1 MSSQREPL
9 KYRYLVKFFR
19 RYGVVFALTLA
30 IALLAAVI
38 GQTNL
43 LHSLETLAF
52 DIGIGYHDW
61 YARQSLDRAWVLLP
75 LSFLGGLVVSISPC
89 VLGLL
94 PVNLSYI
101 GTRDITSGWEAF
113 KKATGF
119 VLGVVTML
127 SLFGLFSAFGAAVLI
142 QYAGFVR
149 VGVGAIV
156 ILMALSL
163 MGVVRLP
170 LPQTSAKLPISGSF
184 GVGLTFALVSSPCSS
199 PVMFAVLAAGAETGS
214 PVLGALAMAS
224 FALGFSAI
232 VFFASLFAGLAKQT
246 RALLPYS
253 GAIVK
258 FASVVLLVLGAFYSI
273 DGLWWIAAWVSTN

>member
-1 MSSQREPL
+1 MVKRW
-9 KYRYLVKFFR
+9 RYPILFSL
-19 RYGVVFALTLA
+19 ALA
-30 IALLAAVI
+30 IALSATAI
-38 GQTNL
+38 RQTNL
-43 LHSLETLAF
+43 FQPLQTLAL
-52 DIGIGYHDW
+52 DIGVRYHDW
-61 YARQSLDRAWVLLP
+61 YDGQSLDRAVILLP

-101 GTRDITSGWEAF
+101 GTRDITSSWEAF

-119 VLGVVTML
+119 VLGVVVML
-127 SLFGLFSAFGAAVLI
+127 SAFGLFSAFGAAILI

-149 VGVGAIV
+149 VAVGAIV
-156 ILMALSL
+156 VVMALSL
-163 MGVVRLP
+163 MDVLRLP
-170 LPQTSAKLPISGSF
+170 LPQTSLKLPISGSF

-214 PVLGALAMAS
+214 PVLGALAMAC

-246 RALLPYS
+246 RLLLPYS

-258 FASVVLLVLGAFYSI
+258 FASVVLLALGAFYLI
-273 DGLWWIAAWVSTN
+273 DGLWWISAWLSTN